1 MMIMRH
7 IAHAF
12 GRRRPE
18 LAASR
23 DMTQRTLNWNTNARV
38 VRDGKSMA
46 KANGLITICAALH
59 LSPASPHSWT
69 IPFCSATPQSV
80 AEGLWHA
87 SSAAPLHLGRSFH
100 LRHVPRLL
108 MPPPCCA
115 SARGSSQDRPA
126 ASLTSCLPLQRPH
139 QGLTSEQH
147 ATELTHRSTVYRGP
161 CLGCSSPQRA
171 WFCTLGSCKERQQRT
186 SFSRIPCE

>member
-69 IPFCSATPQSV
+69 TFA
-80 AEGLWHA
+80 L
-87 SSAAPLHLGRSFH
+87 LLRSRW
-100 LRHVPRLL
+100 LRAFGTLLRRLL
-108 MPPPCCA
+108 YTLGGPSISVMY
-115 SARGSSQDRPA
+115 RGS
-126 ASLTSCLPLQRPH
+126 
-139 QGLTSEQH
+139 
-147 ATELTHRSTVYRGP
+147 
-161 CLGCSSPQRA
+161 
-171 WFCTLGSCKERQQRT
+171 
-186 SFSRIPCE
+186 